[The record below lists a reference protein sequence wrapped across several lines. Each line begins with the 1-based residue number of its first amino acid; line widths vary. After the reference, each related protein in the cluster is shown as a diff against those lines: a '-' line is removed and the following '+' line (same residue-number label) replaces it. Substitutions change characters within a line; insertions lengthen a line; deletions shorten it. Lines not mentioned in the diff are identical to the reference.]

1 LELMPA
7 LQPSLV
13 LDDAMQLKLLAA
25 FMQGFDGYITFVDRE
40 RKILYMSR
48 MLSRDPRETLGHMLE
63 EYISP
68 AHREMTL
75 YWVER
80 AFESF
85 EPQLHEFDALLADG
99 SLRAVRTR
107 MIPFLDPNAKPVV
120 VLLTND
126 VTEQRG
132 LRVQLEQSLEFR
144 RRVIEHLPDFV
155 ALLDRAH
162 RLVWV
167 NRAAPGLRVEEVI
180 GSDLSEYL
188 SAEGF
193 ERAKLAIDEAFASG
207 TVSQFEA
214 ETLEVQGRSWWHQ
227 VRVAP
232 VLRDGTVEHVLLV
245 TSDITERKRA
255 ELALRKAEEQLHRAQ
270 RLESLGQLS
279 GGIAHDFNNLL
290 QIIDGNLSFAQH
302 RAANG
307 ESVSDELEQA
317 LRATERAGELTS
329 HLLAIGRRKRV
340 DPKRVELGALVAHS
354 MRMLRRAIPE
364 NVRLCYEAPP
374 EPFFVELDPPQFEQ
388 VLINLCVNARDAMPG
403 GGELVV
409 HIEGEGEGR
418 VVLAV
423 HDNGV
428 GIAPSNLQR
437 VFEPFYTTKGAGSG
451 LGLAVASGIVAA
463 HGGVI
468 SAESDGSHGTTMK
481 IRLPRLASGDESQTE
496 PARALV
502 RATGDVVLLVAE
514 DEPMVRGHLVR
525 LLTGAGYKILEAD
538 NGARAVEVFR
548 EHRRQIDAVLLDV
561 IMPEL
566 DGWQAYLKMEQLK
579 PGIKVLFSTGY
590 AADVLP
596 ADFAARGARLLS
608 KPHKAE
614 ALLSQLSE
622 LLQPSTSPRV

>member
-1 LELMPA
+1 MPPDNLA
-7 LQPSLV
+7 E
-13 LDDAMQLKLLAA
+13 AMQRKLLAA
-25 FMQGFDGYITFVDRE
+25 FAHGFDGYLTFVDRQ

-48 MLSRDPRETLGHMLE
+48 MLSRDPRDTLGHVLE
-63 EYISP
+63 EYIAP
-68 AHREMTL
+68 PHRDTAV

-80 AFESF
+80 AFES
-85 EPQLHEFDALLADG
+85 EEIQQYEFDALLADG
-99 SLRAVRTR
+99 TRRAVRTR
-107 MIPFLDPNAKPVV
+107 IVPFRGPDDAQVA
-120 VLLTND
+120 VLLTHD

-155 ALLDRAH
+155 ALLDSQY

-167 NRAAPGLRVEEVI
+167 NRAAPGQGEGEREVEPV
-180 GSDLSEYL
+180 GHLSEYL
-188 SAEGF
+188 SPEGC
-193 ERAKLAIDEAFASG
+193 ERARAAVDAAFRAG
-207 TVSQFEA
+207 AVSQYESESVDRAGDSAF
-214 ETLEVQGRSWWHQ
+214 HQ

-232 VLRDGTVEHVLLV
+232 VLREGSTEYALLV

-290 QIIDGNLSFAQH
+290 QIIDGNLSFAQL

-307 ESVSDELEQA
+307 ESVRDELEQA
-317 LRATERAGELTS
+317 LRATERAAELTS
-329 HLLAIGRRKRV
+329 HLLAVGRRKRV
-340 DPKRVELGALVAHS
+340 VPKRVELGALVGNS
-354 MRMLRRAIPE
+354 VRMLRRVIPE
-364 NVRLCYEAPP
+364 NVRLRYEVPAA
-374 EPFFVELDPPQFEQ
+374 PFFVELDPPQFEQ
-388 VLINLCVNARDAMPG
+388 VLINLCVNARDAMPQG
-403 GGELVV
+403 GALDICIQPEDS
-409 HIEGEGEGR
+409 ER
-418 VVLAV
+418 VVIAV
-423 HDNGV
+423 RDTGV
-428 GIAPSNLQR
+428 GIAADNLQR

-468 SAESDGSHGTTMK
+468 SAESNGVDGTTMK
-481 IRLPRLASGDESQTE
+481 IRLPRVVQESE
-496 PARALV
+496 PQQAPPE
-502 RATGDVVLLVAE
+502 ATAGPHGHGVLLIAE

-525 LLTGAGYKILEAD
+525 LLTSAGYQVLEAD
-538 NGARAVEVFR
+538 NGARAVDTFR
-548 EHRRQIDAVLLDV
+548 QRYREIDAVLLDV

-579 PGIKVLFSTGY
+579 PGVKVLFSTGY

-596 ADFAARGARLLS
+596 PDFAARGARLLS

-622 LLQPSTSPRV
+622 LLHASVRA